1 MTYEKFA
8 RLFCEIDWLS
18 LPQGSRDHLAG
29 QVEAIEVP
37 QVLPDQEDLLVSKV
51 FLKIVDKVEFQ
62 SMYTF
67 R

>member
-29 QVEAIEVP
+29 QVEAIEGL
-37 QVLPDQEDLLVSKV
+37 QVLLDQEDLSVNEV
-51 FLKIVDKVEFQ
+51 FL
-62 SMYTF
+62 
-67 R
+67 

>member
-29 QVEAIEVP
+29 QVEVIGGL
-37 QVLPDQEDLLVSKV
+37 QVLPDLEDLLVRKV
-51 FLKIVDKVEFQ
+51 FFLEYQ
-62 SMYTF
+62 